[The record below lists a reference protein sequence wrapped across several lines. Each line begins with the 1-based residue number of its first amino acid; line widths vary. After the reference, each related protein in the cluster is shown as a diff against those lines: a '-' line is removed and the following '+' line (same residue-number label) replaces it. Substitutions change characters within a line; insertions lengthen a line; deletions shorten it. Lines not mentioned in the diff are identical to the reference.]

1 MKRQIL
7 ALAIS
12 TALLVPFAAMAQA
25 PAGNGQNNPSTDSS
39 QNSQKQTEAAQR
51 EAKELGAVTV
61 TARRRSEDLEKVP
74 VAVSAFS
81 AEDMKDM
88 QAVNIDGLQ
97 GSVPNLNIVQGRGS
111 SGNVNIF
118 IRGIGQP
125 DALQTF
131 DPGVGFYV
139 DDVYYSRINGSLI
152 DLFDVDHVEVL
163 RGPQGTLY
171 GKNSTGGAVK
181 VITRKPGDY
190 AEGSVDLTVGNYGRI
205 NTKAYFSGPLGK
217 TVSGSIAFGTFK
229 NDGYVTDPDSG
240 RHFND
245 DDTKSIR
252 GKLDFHPSDNF
263 NATLSMDY
271 TRQNTALT
279 MGRPTAPLISVDLA
293 TGGANV
299 LLIPT
304 KGEWDYHAR
313 TSFGPDK
320 GQKLTHKGVGL
331 HMNWVLD
338 QNWNLKSIS
347 AYRKLDTDAYIDI
360 DASEYQ
366 LGDVLVALRQK
377 QTSQEF
383 QFQYDNNDN
392 LQAVFGLYYLNEKVP
407 SHQEAYAD
415 DFLTFAGAPLD
426 FLRTIDDDLETTSYA
441 GFGHANW
448 SFGDGWSL
456 AGGVRYTREKKNY
469 ARTTSAFFGPPLAAA
484 TQDPQAVI
492 APTSHT
498 WSAVTPSLSLQKQF
512 TPQTMGYIS
521 ANRGFKSGG
530 YNGRA
535 NDPVLAA
542 NPLFDPEYVWTYEA
556 GLKMRSADSR
566 SLANIAVFHSDYK
579 DFQARV
585 SEITNPDEAV
595 PNFSFPVLN
604 AAKLS
609 MDGIEFEGSTLI
621 GEGTR
626 LQAQIG
632 YLNAK
637 YDRFVDP
644 RTEFDPALADLH
656 AHVAFSPKWTARV
669 AATQTFNLDGGSA
682 LTFGGDVSY
691 RADTWL
697 SVDNRPNLMQKA
709 YTLTGL
715 FGVFDSADG
724 HWQVRA
730 GVRNLTDETYMTD
743 AQEFSSVGNI
753 QTAYYGW
760 PRNYYLSAR
769 YNFF

>member
-12 TALLVPFAAMAQA
+12 TALLVPFAAIAQ
-25 PAGNGQNNPSTDSS
+25 PDSGAGQSS
-39 QNSQKQTEAAQR
+39 QSSDNAQNKKKTEAAQR
-51 EAKELGAVTV
+51 EAKELGTVTV

-125 DALQTF
+125 DALQSF

-139 DDVYYSRINGSLI
+139 DDVYYSRINGALI

-181 VITRKPGDY
+181 IVTKKPSDY
-190 AEGSVDLTVGNYGRI
+190 PEGSVEVTVGDYGRI

-217 TVSGSIAFGTFK
+217 TLSGSIAAGTFK
-229 NDGYVTDPDSG
+229 NDGYVTDPDNG

-245 DDTKSIR
+245 DDTKSVR

-263 NATLSMDY
+263 NAVLSMDY

-279 MGRPTAPLISVDLA
+279 MGRPTAPLVSVDLA
-293 TGGANV
+293 TGGAGV
-299 LLIPT
+299 LLVP
-304 KGEWDYHAR
+304 GSGDWNYHAR
-313 TSFGPDK
+313 TSFGPGK
-320 GQKLTHKGVGL
+320 GQKLTHKGMDL
-331 HMNWVLD
+331 HMNWVLG
-338 QNWNLKSIS
+338 QNWNLKSIT

-360 DASEYQ
+360 DASEFQ

-383 QFQYDNNDN
+383 QFQFDNHDN
-392 LQAVFGLYYLNEKVP
+392 LQAVLGFYYMKEKVP
-407 SHQEAYAD
+407 SHQEAYAN
-415 DFLTFAGAPLD
+415 DFLTYAGTPLT
-426 FLRTIDDDLETTSYA
+426 FLRTIDDDLNTTSYA

-448 SFGDGWSL
+448 QFGDGWSL
-456 AGGVRYTREKKNY
+456 AGGLRYTHEKKDY
-469 ARTTSAFFGPPLAAA
+469 FRTTSTFFGAPLSAFDSTFAFNA
-484 TQDPQAVI
+484 GK
-492 APTSHT
+492 S
-498 WSAVTPSLSLQKQF
+498 WSALTPSLSLQKQF
-512 TPQTMGYIS
+512 TPQVMGYVS

-530 YNGRA
+530 FNGRA
-535 NDPVLAA
+535 NSPADVSS
-542 NPLFDPEYVWTYEA
+542 FDPEYVWTYEA
-556 GLKMRSADSR
+556 GLKMRSASGR
-566 SLANIAVFHSDYK
+566 ALANVAVFHSNYK
-579 DFQARV
+579 NFQARV
-585 SEITNPDEAV
+585 SEITNPNDPI

-604 AAKLS
+604 AAKLT
-609 MDGIEFEGSTLI
+609 MDGIEFEGSTLL
-621 GEGTR
+621 GESTR

-632 YLNAK
+632 YLDAK
-637 YDRFVDP
+637 YDRFDDP
-644 RTEFDPALADLH
+644 RTTLNPSLAGLH
-656 AHVAFSPKWTARV
+656 AHVAFAPKWTARV
-669 AATQTFNLDGGSA
+669 AATHTFNLDNGSA
-682 LTFGGDVSY
+682 LTFGGDVSH
-691 RADTWL
+691 RDDVWL
-697 SVDNRPNLMQKA
+697 SVDNRPGLMQKA

-724 HWQVRA
+724 RWQVRA
-730 GVRNLTDETYMTD
+730 GVRNLTDETYKTD

-760 PRNYYLSAR
+760 PRNYYVSAR
-769 YNFF
+769 YNFFQ